1 MKKTLFAILSVL
13 LALTLAGCQPAN
25 VPSADVDTTTAGAV
39 DTTTALDTT
48 APEALVSIVADGA
61 SDYMVLR
68 ADMASDTEVDAAVA
82 LRTAINE
89 TYGIRMRI
97 GNEIDT
103 KPDKAIIVGNVN
115 YGGAAELAA
124 TLGYDDYIITFS
136 GQHIVICGGSPEAT
150 AVAVQVFID
159 KYLSRDSATL
169 ALPEALNDSYRAPTL
184 ATDVTVGGESLKKF
198 SIYVSHT
205 AVEGEKMAAQSIRS
219 ALREQFGINLSI
231 INNGKTPGDCAI
243 IIGNVKNATSSGC
256 DAALA
261 ACGDGE
267 GLVYFEGT
275 RVYITGKDTDALR
288 RAADEFL
295 NNCLSVDKVKDGMLT
310 VPTDTLRVS
319 TSDNIYT
326 VMSFNLLVAK
336 ESEPDR
342 FNAALT
348 QINAADPDILG
359 VQECSVLWYEFL
371 CQHLGD
377 RYNVVGELNHSS
389 TQMWRNAI
397 FYKKDKFELLETK
410 TQWLSATPSGASRLS
425 DETQYR
431 ILTYAV
437 LKDVKTGA
445 TFAHCNTHMTI
456 IEEVRESQFKVLVK
470 LLEKLDYPIVMT
482 GDFNTR
488 EGSQYYQKITDFGL
502 YGAQVMTSAND
513 PAHTVSSSSID
524 FCFVDPA
531 HMGVVKHEV
540 IEETVNG
547 VEPSDHNAVVVKFR
561 FYE

>member
-1 MKKTLFAILSVL
+1 M
-13 LALTLAGCQPAN
+13 TLAGCQPAN
-25 VPSADVDTTTAGAV
+25 VPSEDTTLADAIDTLAPDTAA
-39 DTTTALDTT
+39 DN
-48 APEALVSIVADGA
+48 LVSIVADGA

-68 ADMASDTEVDAAVA
+68 ADRASQTEVDAAVA
-82 LRTAINE
+82 LRNAIND

-97 GNEIDT
+97 GNEIDAQ
-103 KPDKAIIVGNVN
+103 PEKAIIVGNVN
-115 YGGAAELAA
+115 YGGAAEIAA
-124 TLGYDDYIITFS
+124 TLGYYDYVITFS

-150 AVAVQVFID
+150 QTAVNVFME
-159 KYLSRDSATL
+159 KYLSKESATL
-169 ALPEALNDSYRAPTL
+169 ALPATLNDSYRAETL
-184 ATDVTVGGESLKKF
+184 ATDVTIGGESIKKF
-198 SIYVSHT
+198 TVFVSST
-205 AVEGEKMAAQSIRS
+205 AVYSEKRAAQSIRTV
-219 ALREQFGINLSI
+219 LRESFGINISV
-231 INNGKTPGDCAI
+231 NEKGGTPGDCAI
-243 IIGNVKNATSSGC
+243 IIGDVKNAPSEGR

-261 ACGDGE
+261 ACGDGQ

-275 RVYITGKDTDALR
+275 RVYITGKDTDATCRAVERFVKDCL
-288 RAADEFL
+288 AADH
-295 NNCLSVDKVKDGMLT
+295 VKDGVLT
-310 VPTDTLRVS
+310 VPTDTLKVS
-319 TSDNIYT
+319 TPAETYT

-342 FNAALT
+342 FAAALT
-348 QINAADPDILG
+348 QINEADPDILG

-371 CQHLGD
+371 CEKLGD
-377 RYNVVGELNHSS
+377 RYGVVGELNHTS

-410 TQWLSATPSGASRLS
+410 TQWLSATPSGSSRLPE
-425 DETQYR
+425 ETQYR

-456 IEEVRESQFKVLVK
+456 IEEVRESQFKVLVR
-470 LLEKLDYPIVMT
+470 LLEKIDYPIVMT

-488 EGSQYYQKITDFGL
+488 ENSQYYQKITDFGL
-502 YGAQVMTSAND
+502 YSAHVLTSAND
-513 PAHTVSSSSID
+513 PAHTVSSSTID

-531 HMGVVKHEV
+531 HMGVVSHEV

-561 FYE
+561 FYD

>member
-1 MKKTLFAILSVL
+1 MKKTCFI
-13 LALTLAGCQPAN
+13 LALIILTMTLAGCQPAG
-25 VPSADVDTTTAGAV
+25 VPSADTTSAADVSDTVAS
-39 DTTTALDTT
+39 DTSASDDT
-48 APEALVSIVADGA
+48 VRIVADGA

-68 ADMASDTEVDAAVA
+68 ADRASETEIDAAVA
-82 LRTAINE
+82 LRKAIE
-89 TYGIRMRI
+89 EAYGIRMRI
-97 GNEIDT
+97 GNEIDAQ
-103 KPDKAIIVGNVN
+103 PELAIIVGNVN
-115 YGGAAELAA
+115 YGGAAEIAA
-124 TLGYDDYIITFS
+124 SLGYYDYIITFS

-150 AVAVQVFID
+150 RTAVGVFID
-159 KYLSRDSATL
+159 KYLSKDSATL
-169 ALPEALNDSYRAPTL
+169 ALPETLNDSYRRQTL
-184 ATDVTVGGESLKKF
+184 ANEVIIGGESIKKF
-198 SIYVSHT
+198 SIFVSST
-205 AVEGEKMAAQSIRS
+205 AVYSEKLAAESIRS
-219 ALREQFGINLSI
+219 TLLETFGINVSV
-231 INNGKTPGDCAI
+231 NDKGAAPGDCAI
-243 IIGNVKNATSSGC
+243 IIGNVKNATSAGL

-261 ACGDGE
+261 ACGDGQ

-275 RVYITGKDTDALR
+275 RVYITGKDTDATC
-288 RAADEFL
+288 RAAQTFINE
-295 NNCLSVDKVKDGMLT
+295 CLSADRVKDGVLT
-310 VPTDTLRVS
+310 VPTEMLTVS
-319 TSDNIYT
+319 TPAEAYT

-342 FNAALT
+342 FAAALT

-371 CQHLGD
+371 CRNLGD
-377 RYNVVGELNHSS
+377 RYNVVGELNHTS

-410 TQWLSATPSGASRLS
+410 TQWLSATPSVSSRLP

-470 LLEKLDYPIVMT
+470 LLEKLDCPIVMT

-488 EGSQYYQKITDFGL
+488 EGTGYYQKITDFGL
-502 YGAQVMTSAND
+502 YSAHVMTSAND

-531 HMGVVKHEV
+531 HMGVVRHEV

-547 VEPSDHNAVVVKFR
+547 IEPSDHNAVVVKFR

>member
-1 MKKTLFAILSVL
+1 M
-13 LALTLAGCQPAN
+13 TLAGCQPAN
-25 VPSADVDTTTAGAV
+25 VPSEDTTLADATDTLAPDTAA
-39 DTTTALDTT
+39 DN
-48 APEALVSIVADGA
+48 LVSIVADGA

-68 ADMASDTEVDAAVA
+68 ADRASQTEVDAAVA
-82 LRTAINE
+82 LRNAIND

-97 GNEIDT
+97 GNEIDAQ
-103 KPDKAIIVGNVN
+103 PEKAIIVGNVN
-115 YGGAAELAA
+115 YGGAAEIAT
-124 TLGYDDYIITFS
+124 TLGYYDYVITFS

-150 AVAVQVFID
+150 LAAVNAFME
-159 KYLSRDSATL
+159 KYLVKDSAAL
-169 ALPEALNDSYRAPTL
+169 AVPEELNDSYRAQTL
-184 ATDVTVGGESLKKF
+184 ANDVTIGGESLKNF
-198 SIYVSHT
+198 TIFVSST
-205 AVEGEKMAAQSIRS
+205 AVTAEKLAAQSIS
-219 ALREQFGINLSI
+219 TVLRETFGINISV
-231 INNGKTPGDCAI
+231 NEKGSTPGDCAI
-243 IIGNVKNATSSGC
+243 IIGNVKNAPSDGR

-261 ACGDGE
+261 ACGDGQ

-275 RVYITGKDTDALR
+275 RVYITGKDTDATC
-288 RAADEFL
+288 RAVEKFVND
-295 NNCLSVDKVKDGMLT
+295 CLAAENVKDSVLT
-310 VPTDTLRVS
+310 VPTETLKVS
-319 TSDNIYT
+319 TPAETYT

-342 FNAALT
+342 FAAALT

-359 VQECSVLWYEFL
+359 VQECSVLWYQFL
-371 CQHLGD
+371 CQELGD
-377 RYNVVGELNHSS
+377 RYAVVGELNHTS

-397 FYKKDKFELLETK
+397 FYKKDKFELVETK
-410 TQWLSATPSGASRLS
+410 TQWLSATPSGSSRLP

-456 IEEVRESQFKVLVK
+456 IEEVRESQFKILVK
-470 LLEKLDYPIVMT
+470 LLEKIDYPIVMT

-488 EGSQYYQKITDFGL
+488 EGTGYYQKITDFGL
-502 YGAQVMTSAND
+502 YSAHVMTSAYD
-513 PAHTVSSSSID
+513 SAPTVSSSTID

-531 HMGVVKHEV
+531 HMGVVSHEV

>member
-1 MKKTLFAILSVL
+1 MI
-13 LALTLAGCQPAN
+13 LAGCQPAN
-25 VPSADVDTTTAGAV
+25 VPSADTTVG
-39 DTTTALDTT
+39 DTT
-48 APEALVSIVADGA
+48 AAEVADTAASDSLVRIVAAGE

-68 ADMASDTEVDAAVA
+68 ADLASGTEIDAAVS
-82 LRTAINE
+82 LRNAIDDV
-89 TYGIRMRI
+89 YGVRLRI
-97 GNEIDT
+97 GNEIDA
-103 KPDKAIIVGNVN
+103 KPDRAIIVGNVN
-115 YGGAAELAA
+115 YGGAAEIAA
-124 TLGYDDYIITFS
+124 PLGYYDYIITFS

-150 AVAVQVFID
+150 LTAVNVFID
-159 KYLSRDSATL
+159 KYLSKDSGVL
-169 ALPEALNDSYRAPTL
+169 AVPEDLNDSYCAQTL
-184 ATDVTVGGESLKKF
+184 ATDVTIGGASLKNF
-198 SIYVSHT
+198 GIFISST
-205 AVEGEKMAAQSIRS
+205 AVYSEQRAAQSIRS
-219 ALREQFGINLSI
+219 ALLETVGINISI
-231 INNGKTPGDCAI
+231 NDRGEVPGDCAI
-243 IIGNVKNATSSGC
+243 IIGDVKNATSAGR

-261 ACGDGE
+261 ACGDGQ

-275 RVYITGKDTDALR
+275 RVYITGKDTDATC
-288 RAADEFL
+288 RAAQLFVKD
-295 NNCLSVDKVKDGMLT
+295 CLSADHVKDGVLT
-310 VPTDTLRVS
+310 VPTDTLKVS
-319 TSDNIYT
+319 TPAEIYT

-359 VQECSVLWYEFL
+359 VQECSVLWYDFL
-371 CQHLGD
+371 CEKLGD
-377 RYNVVGELNHSS
+377 RYNVVGELNHTS
-389 TQMWRNAI
+389 TQKWRNAI

-410 TQWLSATPSGASRLS
+410 TQWLSANPSNASRLTG
-425 DETQYR
+425 ETQYR

-456 IEEVRESQFKVLVK
+456 IEEVRESQFRVLVK
-470 LLEKLDYPIVMT
+470 LLERLDYPIVMT

-488 EGSQYYQKITDFGL
+488 ENSQYYQKITDFGL
-502 YGAQVMTSAND
+502 YSAHVMTSAND
-513 PAHTVSSSSID
+513 PAHTVSSSTID

>member
-1 MKKTLFAILSVL
+1 M
-13 LALTLAGCQPAN
+13 TLAGCQPAN
-25 VPSADVDTTTAGAV
+25 VPSEDTTLADATDTLAPDTAA
-39 DTTTALDTT
+39 DN
-48 APEALVSIVADGA
+48 LVSIVADGA

-68 ADMASDTEVDAAVA
+68 ADRASQTEVDAAVA
-82 LRTAINE
+82 LRNAIND

-97 GNEIDT
+97 SNEIDAQ
-103 KPDKAIIVGNVN
+103 PEKAIIVGNVN
-115 YGGAAELAA
+115 YGGAAEIAA
-124 TLGYDDYIITFS
+124 TLGYYDYVITFS

-150 AVAVQVFID
+150 MTAVNAFME
-159 KYLSRDSATL
+159 KYLVKDSAAL
-169 ALPEALNDSYRAPTL
+169 AVPEELNDSYRAQTL
-184 ATDVTVGGESLKKF
+184 ANDVTIGGKSLKNF
-198 SIYVSHT
+198 TIFLSST
-205 AVEGEKMAAQSIRS
+205 AVTAEKLAAQSIRTV
-219 ALREQFGINLSI
+219 LRETFGINISV
-231 INNGKTPGDCAI
+231 NEKGSTPGECAI
-243 IIGNVKNATSSGC
+243 IIGNVKNAPSDGR

-261 ACGDGE
+261 ACGDGQ

-275 RVYITGKDTDALR
+275 RVYITGKDTDATC
-288 RAADEFL
+288 RAVEKFVND
-295 NNCLSVDKVKDGMLT
+295 CLAVENVKNSVLT
-310 VPTDTLRVS
+310 VPTETLKVS
-319 TSDNIYT
+319 TPAETYT

-359 VQECSVLWYEFL
+359 VQECSVLWYQFL
-371 CQHLGD
+371 CQELGD
-377 RYNVVGELNHSS
+377 RYAVVGELNHTS
-389 TQMWRNAI
+389 TQMWHNAI
-397 FYKKDKFELLETK
+397 FYKKDKFELVETK
-410 TQWLSATPSGASRLS
+410 TQWLSATPSGSSRLP

-456 IEEVRESQFKVLVK
+456 IEEVRESQFKILVK
-470 LLEKLDYPIVMT
+470 LLEKIDYPIVMT

-488 EGSQYYQKITDFGL
+488 EGTGYYQKITDFGL
-502 YGAQVMTSAND
+502 YSAHVMTSAYD
-513 PAHTVSSSSID
+513 SAPTVSSSTID

-531 HMGVVKHEV
+531 HMGVVSHEV

>member
-1 MKKTLFAILSVL
+1 MKKTSFI
-13 LALTLAGCQPAN
+13 LALVILTVTLTGCQPAG
-25 VPSADVDTTTAGAV
+25 VPSADTTAGEVA
-39 DTTTALDTT
+39 DTLADDTA
-48 APEALVSIVADGA
+48 ASGIVSIVADGA

-68 ADMASDTEVDAAVA
+68 ADRASETEVDAAVA
-82 LRTAINE
+82 LRNAIDE
-89 TYGIRMRI
+89 VYGVRMRI
-97 GNEIDT
+97 GNEIDAQ
-103 KPDKAIIVGNVN
+103 PERAIIVGNVN

-124 TLGYDDYIITFS
+124 PLGYDDYIITFS
-136 GQHIVICGGSPEAT
+136 GEHLVICGGSPEAT
-150 AVAVQVFID
+150 QAAVNAFMD
-159 KYLSRDSATL
+159 KYLSRETEAL
-169 ALPEALNDSYRAPTL
+169 ALPETLNDSYSAPKL
-184 ATDVTVGGESLKKF
+184 ATDVIIGGESIKNF
-198 SIYVSHT
+198 TIFVSSG
-205 AVEGEKMAAQSIRS
+205 AVYGEKLAAGSIRT
-219 ALREQFGINLSI
+219 ALRESFGINI
-231 INNGKTPGDCAI
+231 TVNERGIAPADCAI
-243 IIGNVKNATSSGC
+243 IIGNVKNATSDGR

-261 ACGDGE
+261 ACGDGQ

-275 RVYITGKDTDALR
+275 RVFITGKDTDATC
-288 RAADEFL
+288 RAAEQFISD
-295 NNCLSVDKVKDGMLT
+295 CLSADNVKDGVLT
-310 VPTDTLRVS
+310 VPRDTLTVS
-319 TSDNIYT
+319 TPAEAYT

-342 FNAALT
+342 FEAALT

-371 CQHLGD
+371 CERLGD
-377 RYNVVGELNHSS
+377 RYEVVGELNHTS

-397 FYKKDKFELLETK
+397 FYKKDKFELIETK
-410 TQWLSATPSGASRLS
+410 TQWLSATPSGASRLPN
-425 DETQYR
+425 ETQYR

-470 LLEKLDYPIVMT
+470 LLGKLDCPIVLT

-488 EGSQYYQKITDFGL
+488 EGSGYYQKITDFGL
-502 YGAQVMTSAND
+502 YSAHVLTSAHD
-513 PAHTVSSSSID
+513 PANTVSSSTID

-531 HMGVVKHEV
+531 HIGVVSHEV

>member
-1 MKKTLFAILSVL
+1 MKKTSFI
-13 LALTLAGCQPAN
+13 LALIIFIMTLAGCQPAN
-25 VPSADVDTTTAGAV
+25 DPSADTIVPDTSAADVSDTAAADG
-39 DTTTALDTT
+39 
-48 APEALVSIVADGA
+48 LVKIVADGA

-68 ADMASDTEVDAAVA
+68 ADLASDTEVDAAVS
-82 LRTAINE
+82 LRNAIDE
-89 TYGIRMRI
+89 VYGVRLRI
-97 GNEIDT
+97 GNEIDA
-103 KPDKAIIVGNVN
+103 KPERAIIVGNVN
-115 YGGAAELAA
+115 YGGAAEIAA
-124 TLGYDDYIITFS
+124 PLGYFDYTITFS
-136 GQHIVICGGSPEAT
+136 GEHIVICGGSPEAT
-150 AVAVQVFID
+150 RTAVNVFID
-159 KYLSRDSATL
+159 KYLSKESAIL
-169 ALPEALNDSYRAPTL
+169 ALPEDLNDSYRAETL
-184 ATDVTVGGESLKKF
+184 ANDVIIGGESLKKF
-198 SIYVSHT
+198 SIVVSST
-205 AVEGEKMAAQSIRS
+205 AVYSEKRAAQRICST
-219 ALREQFGINLSI
+219 LLNTFGINVSV
-231 INNGKTPGDCAI
+231 NDKGAVPGDCAI
-243 IIGNVKNATSSGC
+243 IIGDVKNATSAGR

-261 ACGDGE
+261 ECGDGQ

-275 RVYITGKDTDALR
+275 KVYITGKDTDAAC
-288 RAADEFL
+288 RAAELFIS
-295 NNCLSVDKVKDGMLT
+295 NCLVADNVKDGVLT
-310 VPTDTLRVS
+310 VPTDTLKVS
-319 TSDNIYT
+319 TPPESYT

-342 FNAALT
+342 FEAALT

-371 CQHLGD
+371 CRKLGD

-397 FYKKDKFELLETK
+397 FYKKDKFELIETK
-410 TQWLSATPSGASRLS
+410 TQWLSANPSSPTRLTN
-425 DETQYR
+425 ETQYR

-470 LLEKLDYPIVMT
+470 LLEKIDYPIVMT

-488 EGSQYYQKITDFGL
+488 ENSQYYQKITDFGL
-502 YGAQVMTSAND
+502 YSAHVLTSAND
-513 PAHTVSSSSID
+513 PAHTVSSSTID

-531 HMGVVKHEV
+531 HMGVISHEV

-561 FYE
+561 FYQ

>member
-1 MKKTLFAILSVL
+1 MI
-13 LALTLAGCQPAN
+13 LAGCQPAN
-25 VPSADVDTTTAGAV
+25 TPSA
-39 DTTTALDTT
+39 DTT
-48 APEALVSIVADGA
+48 APDTTASEAADTSVSDGLVSIVADGE

-82 LRTAINE
+82 LRKAIDE
-89 TYGIRMRI
+89 KCGIRMRI
-97 GNEIDT
+97 GNEIDAQ
-103 KPDKAIIVGNVN
+103 PERAIIVGNVN
-115 YGGAAELAA
+115 YGGAAEIAA
-124 TLGYDDYIITFS
+124 TLGYYDYIITFS
-136 GQHIVICGGSPEAT
+136 GEHIVICGGSPEAT
-150 AVAVQVFID
+150 QTAVGVFID
-159 KYLSRDSATL
+159 KYLSQASGVL
-169 ALPEALNDSYRAPTL
+169 AVPKDLNDSYRAESL
-184 ATDVTVGGESLKKF
+184 ANEVTIGGESIKNF
-198 SIYVSHT
+198 SIFVSST
-205 AVEGEKMAAQSIRS
+205 AVYREKLAAESIRT
-219 ALREQFGINLSI
+219 ALRDTFGINISV
-231 INNGKTPGDCAI
+231 NDKGAAPGDCAI
-243 IIGNVKNATSSGC
+243 IIGDVKNAPSAGR

-261 ACGDGE
+261 ACGEGQ

-275 RVYITGKDTDALR
+275 RVYITGKDTDAAC
-288 RAADEFL
+288 RAVEAFIND
-295 NNCLSVDKVKDGMLT
+295 CLSADNVKDGVLT
-310 VPTDTLRVS
+310 VPTDTLTVS
-319 TSDNIYT
+319 TPAETYT

-336 ESEPDR
+336 SPEPDR
-342 FNAALT
+342 FAAALT

-371 CQHLGD
+371 CSQLGD
-377 RYNVVGELNHSS
+377 RYGVVGELNHTS

-397 FYKKDKFELLETK
+397 FYKKDKFELIETK
-410 TQWLSATPSGASRLS
+410 TQWLSATPSGASRLP

-470 LLEKLDYPIVMT
+470 LLDKLDYPIVLT

-488 EGSQYYQKITDFGL
+488 EGTGYYKKITDFGL
-502 YGAQVMTSAND
+502 CSAHVMTSAND
-513 PAHTVSSSSID
+513 PAHTVSSSTID

-531 HMGVVKHEV
+531 HMGVVSHEV

-561 FYE
+561 FYD

>member
-1 MKKTLFAILSVL
+1 MKKTNFILVIVI
-13 LALTLAGCQPAN
+13 LAMILAGCQPAN
-25 VPSADVDTTTAGAV
+25 VPSADTTVG
-39 DTTTALDTT
+39 DTT
-48 APEALVSIVADGA
+48 AAEVADTTASDGLVRIVADGK

-68 ADMASDTEVDAAVA
+68 ADMASGTEIDAAVA
-82 LRTAINE
+82 LRNAINE
-89 TYGIRMRI
+89 TYGVRMRI
-97 GNEIDT
+97 GNEIDAQ
-103 KPDKAIIVGNVN
+103 PERAIIVGNVN
-115 YGGAAELAA
+115 YGGAAEIAA
-124 TLGYDDYIITFS
+124 PLGYYDYVIKFS

-150 AVAVQVFID
+150 MTAVNVFMD
-159 KYLSRDSATL
+159 KYLSKDSAAL
-169 ALPEALNDSYRAPTL
+169 AVPEALNDSYIAQTL
-184 ATDVTVGGESLKKF
+184 ASDVTIGGKSLKNF
-198 SIYVSHT
+198 GIFISST
-205 AVEGEKMAAQSIRS
+205 AVYSEKLAAQSIRS
-219 ALREQFGINLSI
+219 ALLETLGINISI
-231 INNGKTPGDCAI
+231 DDRGAVPGDCAI
-243 IIGNVKNATSSGC
+243 IIGNVKNATSAGC

-261 ACGDGE
+261 ACGDGQ

-275 RVYITGKDTDALR
+275 RVYITGKDTDATC
-288 RAADEFL
+288 RAAQLFVKD
-295 NNCLSVDKVKDGMLT
+295 CLSADHVKDGVLT
-310 VPTDTLRVS
+310 VPTDTLKVS
-319 TSDNIYT
+319 TPAEIYT

-359 VQECSVLWYEFL
+359 VQECSVLWYDFL
-371 CQHLGD
+371 CEKLGD
-377 RYNVVGELNHSS
+377 RYNVVGELNHTS
-389 TQMWRNAI
+389 TQKWRNAI

-410 TQWLSATPSGASRLS
+410 TQWLSANPSNASRLTG
-425 DETQYR
+425 ETQYR

-488 EGSQYYQKITDFGL
+488 ENSQYYQKITNFGL
-502 YGAQVMTSAND
+502 YSAHVMTSAND
-513 PAHTVSSSSID
+513 PAHTVSSSTID

>member
-1 MKKTLFAILSVL
+1 MI
-13 LALTLAGCQPAN
+13 LAGCQPAN
-25 VPSADVDTTTAGAV
+25 LPSD
-39 DTTTALDTT
+39 DTT
-48 APEALVSIVADGA
+48 AANATDTVAPDNTVADDLVSIVADGA

-68 ADMASDTEVDAAVA
+68 ADLASQTEVDAAVA
-82 LRTAINE
+82 LRNAIEE
-89 TYGIRMRI
+89 TYGVRMRI
-97 GNEIDT
+97 GNEIDAQ
-103 KPDKAIIVGNVN
+103 PERAIIVGNVN
-115 YGGAAELAA
+115 YGGAAEIAA
-124 TLGYDDYIITFS
+124 TLGYDDYAITFS

-150 AVAVQVFID
+150 TAAVNAFID
-159 KYLSRDSATL
+159 KYLNKESA
-169 ALPEALNDSYRAPTL
+169 ALTVPKDLNNSYRAPTL
-184 ATDVTVGGESLKKF
+184 ATNVTIGGESLKNF
-198 SIYVSHT
+198 TVFVSSA
-205 AVEGEKMAAQSIRS
+205 AVQGEKMAAQSIRT
-219 ALREQFGINLSI
+219 ALRESFGINI
-231 INNGKTPGDCAI
+231 TVNDRGGAPGECAI
-243 IIGNVKNATSSGC
+243 IIGNVKNATSAGR

-267 GLVYFEGT
+267 GIVYFEGT
-275 RVYITGKDTDALR
+275 KVYITGKDTDATC
-288 RAADEFL
+288 RAVEQFVKT
-295 NNCLSVDKVKDGMLT
+295 CLSADNVKDGTLT
-310 VPTDTLRVS
+310 VPTDTLKIS
-319 TSDNIYT
+319 TPADTYT

-371 CQHLGD
+371 CGQLGD
-377 RYNVVGELNHSS
+377 RYAVVGELNHTS

-397 FYKKDKFELLETK
+397 FYKKDKFELIETK
-410 TQWLSATPSGASRLS
+410 TQWLSATPSTSSRLTN
-425 DETQYR
+425 ENQYR

-470 LLEKLDYPIVMT
+470 LLGKLDYPIVMT

-502 YGAQVMTSAND
+502 YSAHVLTSAHDSAN
-513 PAHTVSSSSID
+513 TVSSSSID

-531 HMGVVKHEV
+531 HIGVVSHEV
-540 IEETVNG
+540 IEETVGG

-561 FYE
+561 FYD

>member
-1 MKKTLFAILSVL
+1 M
-13 LALTLAGCQPAN
+13 TLAGCQPAN
-25 VPSADVDTTTAGAV
+25 VPSADTTAP
-39 DTTTALDTT
+39 DTT
-48 APEALVSIVADGA
+48 AADVADTAASDSLVRIVADGE

-68 ADMASDTEVDAAVA
+68 ADRASGTEVDAAVA
-82 LRTAINE
+82 LRNAIDE
-89 TYGIRMRI
+89 TYGVRLRI
-97 GNEIDT
+97 GNEIDA
-103 KPDKAIIVGNVN
+103 KPDLAIIVGNVN
-115 YGGAAELAA
+115 YGGAAEIAA
-124 TLGYDDYIITFS
+124 TLGYYDYIITFS
-136 GQHIVICGGSPEAT
+136 GEHIVICGGSPEAT
-150 AVAVQVFID
+150 QAAVNVFID
-159 KYLSRDSATL
+159 KYLSKDSATL
-169 ALPEALNDSYRAPTL
+169 ALPEALNDSYRAETL
-184 ATDVTVGGESLKKF
+184 ATDATIGGESLKKF
-198 SIYVSHT
+198 SIVVSST
-205 AVEGEKMAAQSIRS
+205 AVYSEKRAAESIRT
-219 ALREQFGINLSI
+219 AVRETCGINISV
-231 INNGKTPGDCAI
+231 NDKGTAPGDCAI
-243 IIGNVKNATSSGC
+243 IIGNVKNATSAGL

-261 ACGDGE
+261 ACDDGQ

-275 RVYITGKDTDALR
+275 RVYITGKDTDATC
-288 RAADEFL
+288 RAAELFVK
-295 NNCLSVDKVKDGMLT
+295 NCLAADNVKDGVLT
-310 VPTDTLRVS
+310 VPADTLKVS
-319 TSDNIYT
+319 TPAETYT

-342 FNAALT
+342 FAAALT

-371 CQHLGD
+371 CQKLGD
-377 RYNVVGELNHSS
+377 RYGVVGELNHTS

-410 TQWLSATPSGASRLS
+410 TQWLSATPSSASRLPN
-425 DETQYR
+425 ETQYR

-437 LKDVKTGA
+437 LRDVKTGA

-488 EGSQYYQKITDFGL
+488 ENSQYYQKITDFGL
-502 YGAQVMTSAND
+502 YSAHVLTSAND

-531 HMGVVKHEV
+531 RMGVVRHEV

>member
-1 MKKTLFAILSVL
+1 MKKTSFI
-13 LALTLAGCQPAN
+13 LALIILTMILAGCQPAN
-25 VPSADVDTTTAGAV
+25 MPSA
-39 DTTTALDTT
+39 DTT
-48 APEALVSIVADGA
+48 APDTAAADVSDTAASDSLVRIVADGE
-61 SDYMVLR
+61 SEYMVLR
-68 ADMASDTEVDAAVA
+68 ADMASETEIDAAVA
-82 LRTAINE
+82 LRNAIDE
-89 TYGIRMRI
+89 TYGVRMRI
-97 GNEIDT
+97 GNEIDA
-103 KPDKAIIVGNVN
+103 KPDRAIIVGNVN
-115 YGGAAELAA
+115 YGGAAEIAA
-124 TLGYDDYIITFS
+124 PLGYYDYTITFS
-136 GQHIVICGGSPEAT
+136 GEHIVICGGSPEAT
-150 AVAVQVFID
+150 QTAVNAFID
-159 KYLSRDSATL
+159 KYLSKDSATL
-169 ALPEALNDSYRAPTL
+169 AVPEDLNDSYRAQTL
-184 ATDVTVGGESLKKF
+184 ANDVTIGGESLKNF
-198 SIYVSHT
+198 GIFVSST
-205 AVEGEKMAAQSIRS
+205 AVYSEKLAAGSIRS
-219 ALREQFGINLSI
+219 ALRETFGINVSV
-231 INNGKTPGDCAI
+231 NDKGGAPGDCAI
-243 IIGNVKNATSSGC
+243 IIGNVKNATSAGR

-261 ACGDGE
+261 ACGDGQ

-275 RVYITGKDTDALR
+275 RVYITGKDTDATC
-288 RAADEFL
+288 RAARLFIND
-295 NNCLSVDKVKDGMLT
+295 CLAADHVKDGVLT
-310 VPTDTLRVS
+310 VPTDTLKVS
-319 TSDNIYT
+319 TPAETYT
-326 VMSFNLLVAK
+326 VMSFNLLVAN

-342 FNAALT
+342 FAAALT

-371 CQHLGD
+371 CQKLGD
-377 RYNVVGELNHSS
+377 RYNVVGELNHTS
-389 TQMWRNAI
+389 TQKWRNAI
-397 FYKKDKFELLETK
+397 FYKKDKFELIETK
-410 TQWLSATPSGASRLS
+410 TQWLSATPSGASRLP

-456 IEEVRESQFKVLVK
+456 IEEVRESQFKVLVR

-502 YGAQVMTSAND
+502 YSAHVMTSAND

-531 HMGVVKHEV
+531 HMGVVSHEV

>member
-1 MKKTLFAILSVL
+1 MKKTCFI
-13 LALTLAGCQPAN
+13 LALVIFTMTLAGCQPAN
-25 VPSADVDTTTAGAV
+25 VPSADTTAP
-39 DTTTALDTT
+39 DTT
-48 APEALVSIVADGA
+48 AADIASDTTVADGLVRIVEGGE

-68 ADMASDTEVDAAVA
+68 ADLASDTEVNAAVA

-97 GNEIDT
+97 GNEIDS
-103 KPDKAIIVGNVN
+103 KPDRAIIVGNVN
-115 YGGAAELAA
+115 YGGAAEIAA
-124 TLGYDDYIITFS
+124 SLGYYEYIITFS

-150 AVAVQVFID
+150 QSAVNAFID
-159 KYLSRDSATL
+159 KYLSKDSGVL
-169 ALPEALNDSYRAPTL
+169 AVPEDLNDSYRPETL
-184 ATDVTVGGESLKKF
+184 ATDGTIGGESLKNF
-198 SIYVSHT
+198 SIYVSST
-205 AVEGEKMAAQSIRS
+205 AVYSEKLAAGSIHS
-219 ALREQFGINLSI
+219 ALRETLGINISVI
-231 INNGKTPGDCAI
+231 DKGTVPGDCAI
-243 IIGNVKNATSSGC
+243 IIGNVKNATSAGC

-261 ACGDGE
+261 ACGDGQ

-275 RVYITGKDTDALR
+275 RVYITGKDTDATCRAVELFIKDCL
-288 RAADEFL
+288 AADH
-295 NNCLSVDKVKDGMLT
+295 VKDGVLT
-310 VPTDTLRVS
+310 VPTDTLKVS
-319 TSDNIYT
+319 TPAETYT

-359 VQECSVLWYEFL
+359 VQECSVLWYEYL
-371 CQHLGD
+371 CRQLGD

-410 TQWLSATPSGASRLS
+410 TQWLSATPSVSSRLS
-425 DETQYR
+425 NENQYR

-456 IEEVRESQFKVLVK
+456 IEEVRESQFNVLVR

-488 EGSQYYQKITDFGL
+488 EGTGYYQKITDFGL
-502 YGAQVMTSAND
+502 YSAHVMTSAND
-513 PAHTVSSSSID
+513 PAHTVSSSTID

-531 HMGVVKHEV
+531 HMGVVSHEV

>member
-1 MKKTLFAILSVL
+1 M
-13 LALTLAGCQPAN
+13 TLAGCKPAN
-25 VPSADVDTTTAGAV
+25 VPSADTTVVDTTEANAA
-39 DTTTALDTT
+39 DTIASDTT
-48 APEALVSIVADGA
+48 ASEVLVSIVENGA

-68 ADMASDTEVDAAVA
+68 ADMASETEINAAVA
-82 LRTAINE
+82 LRTAIDE
-89 TYGIRMRI
+89 TYGVRMRI

-115 YGGAAELAA
+115 YGGAAEIAA
-124 TLGYDDYIITFS
+124 SLGYDDYIITFS

-150 AVAVQVFID
+150 LAAVNAFMD
-159 KYLSRDSATL
+159 KYLGKDSATL
-169 ALPEALNDSYRAPTL
+169 ALPQALNDSYRAQTL
-184 ATDVTVGGESLKKF
+184 ATDVIIGGASLKKF
-198 SIYVSHT
+198 SIVVSAT
-205 AVEGEKMAAQSIRS
+205 AVTAEKLAVESIRS
-219 ALREQFGINLSI
+219 VLRESFGINISV
-231 INNGKTPGDCAI
+231 NNKGAAPGECAI
-243 IIGNVKNATSSGC
+243 IIGNVKNATSAGC

-261 ACGDGE
+261 ECGEGQ

-275 RVYITGKDTDALR
+275 RVYITGKDTDATC
-288 RAADEFL
+288 RAARLFIND
-295 NNCLSVDKVKDGMLT
+295 CLAADHVKDGVLT
-310 VPTDTLRVS
+310 VPTEALKVS
-319 TSDNIYT
+319 TPDETYT

-377 RYNVVGELNHSS
+377 RYAVVGELNHTS

-410 TQWLSATPSGASRLS
+410 TQWLSATPSGASRLP

-502 YGAQVMTSAND
+502 YSAHVMTSAND

>member
-1 MKKTLFAILSVL
+1 M
-13 LALTLAGCQPAN
+13 TLAGCQPAN
-25 VPSADVDTTTAGAV
+25 VPSEDTTLADATDTLAPDTAA
-39 DTTTALDTT
+39 DN
-48 APEALVSIVADGA
+48 LVSIVADGA

-68 ADMASDTEVDAAVA
+68 ADRASQTEVDAAVA
-82 LRTAINE
+82 LRNAIND

-97 GNEIDT
+97 SNEIDAQ
-103 KPDKAIIVGNVN
+103 PEKAIIVGNVN
-115 YGGAAELAA
+115 YGGAAEIAA
-124 TLGYDDYIITFS
+124 TLGYYDYVITFS

-150 AVAVQVFID
+150 MTAVNAFME
-159 KYLSRDSATL
+159 KYLIKDSAAL
-169 ALPEALNDSYRAPTL
+169 AVPEELNDSYRAQTL
-184 ATDVTVGGESLKKF
+184 ANDVTIGGESLKNF
-198 SIYVSHT
+198 GIFVSSS
-205 AVEGEKMAAQSIRS
+205 AVSAEKMAAGRIRT
-219 ALREQFGINLSI
+219 ALLESFGINISV
-231 INNGKTPGDCAI
+231 NDKNGTPGECAI
-243 IIGNVKNATSSGC
+243 IVGNVKNAPSDGR

-261 ACGDGE
+261 ACGDGQ

-275 RVYITGKDTDALR
+275 RVYITGKDTDATC
-288 RAADEFL
+288 RAVEKFVND
-295 NNCLSVDKVKDGMLT
+295 CLAVENVKNSVLT
-310 VPTDTLRVS
+310 VPTETLKVS
-319 TSDNIYT
+319 TPAETYT

-359 VQECSVLWYEFL
+359 VQECSVLWYQFL
-371 CQHLGD
+371 CQELGD
-377 RYNVVGELNHSS
+377 RYAVVGELNHTS

-397 FYKKDKFELLETK
+397 FYKKDKFELVETK
-410 TQWLSATPSGASRLS
+410 TQWLSATPSGSSRLP

-456 IEEVRESQFKVLVK
+456 IEEVRESQFKILVK
-470 LLEKLDYPIVMT
+470 LLEKIDYPIVMT

-488 EGSQYYQKITDFGL
+488 EGTGYYQKITDFGL
-502 YGAQVMTSAND
+502 YSAHVMTSAHD
-513 PAHTVSSSSID
+513 PAPTVSSSTID

-531 HMGVVKHEV
+531 HMGVVSHEV

>member
-1 MKKTLFAILSVL
+1 M
-13 LALTLAGCQPAN
+13 TLAGCQPAN
-25 VPSADVDTTTAGAV
+25 VPSEDTTLADAIDTLAPDTAA
-39 DTTTALDTT
+39 DN
-48 APEALVSIVADGA
+48 LVSIVADGA

-68 ADMASDTEVDAAVA
+68 ADRASQTEVDAAVA
-82 LRTAINE
+82 LRNAIND

-97 GNEIDT
+97 SNEIDAQ
-103 KPDKAIIVGNVN
+103 PEKAIIVGNVN
-115 YGGAAELAA
+115 YGGAAEIAA
-124 TLGYDDYIITFS
+124 TLGYYDYVITFS

-150 AVAVQVFID
+150 MTAVNAFME
-159 KYLSRDSATL
+159 KYLIKDSAAL
-169 ALPEALNDSYRAPTL
+169 AVPEELNDSYRAQTL
-184 ATDVTVGGESLKKF
+184 ANDVTIGGESLKNF
-198 SIYVSHT
+198 GIFVSSS
-205 AVEGEKMAAQSIRS
+205 AVSAEKMAAGRIRT
-219 ALREQFGINLSI
+219 ALLESFGINISV
-231 INNGKTPGDCAI
+231 NDKNGTPGECAI
-243 IIGNVKNATSSGC
+243 IVGNVKNAPSDGR

-261 ACGDGE
+261 ACGDGQ

-275 RVYITGKDTDALR
+275 RVYITGKDTDATC
-288 RAADEFL
+288 RAVEKFVND
-295 NNCLSVDKVKDGMLT
+295 CLAAENVKDSVLT
-310 VPTDTLRVS
+310 VPTETLKVS
-319 TSDNIYT
+319 TPAETYT

-342 FNAALT
+342 FAAALT

-359 VQECSVLWYEFL
+359 VQECSVLWYQFL
-371 CQHLGD
+371 CQELGD
-377 RYNVVGELNHSS
+377 RYAVVGELNHTS

-397 FYKKDKFELLETK
+397 FYKKDKFELVETK
-410 TQWLSATPSGASRLS
+410 TQWLSATPSGSSRLP

-456 IEEVRESQFKVLVK
+456 IEEVRESQFKILVK
-470 LLEKLDYPIVMT
+470 LLEKIDYPIVMT

-488 EGSQYYQKITDFGL
+488 EGTGYYQKITDFGL
-502 YGAQVMTSAND
+502 YSAHVMTSAHD
-513 PAHTVSSSSID
+513 PAPTVSSSTID

-531 HMGVVKHEV
+531 HMGVVSHEV
-540 IEETVNG
+540 IEETVGG

>member
-1 MKKTLFAILSVL
+1 M
-13 LALTLAGCQPAN
+13 AGCQPAN
-25 VPSADVDTTTAGAV
+25 VPSADTTV
-39 DTTTALDTT
+39 SDTT
-48 APEALVSIVADGA
+48 AAEITSDTTVADGLVSIVANGA

-68 ADMASDTEVDAAVA
+68 ADLASDTEVNAAVA
-82 LRTAINE
+82 LRNAINE

-97 GNEIDT
+97 GNEVDT
-103 KPDKAIIVGNVN
+103 QPDRAIIVGNVN
-115 YGGAAELAA
+115 YGGAAEIAA
-124 TLGYDDYIITFS
+124 SLGYYEYTITFS
-136 GQHIVICGGSPEAT
+136 GEHIVICGGSPEAT
-150 AVAVQVFID
+150 QSAVNAFMD
-159 KYLSRDSATL
+159 KYLSKDSGVL
-169 ALPEALNDSYRAPTL
+169 AVPEDLNDSYRPDTL
-184 ATDVTVGGESLKKF
+184 ATDGTIGGESLKKF
-198 SIYVSHT
+198 SIYVSST
-205 AVEGEKMAAQSIRS
+205 AVYAEKRAAQRVSS
-219 ALREQFGINLSI
+219 ALREALGINI
-231 INNGKTPGDCAI
+231 AVNNKGNVPADCAI
-243 IIGNVKNATSSGC
+243 IIGNVKNATSAGC

-261 ACGDGE
+261 ACGEGQ

-275 RVYITGKDTDALR
+275 RVYITGKDTDATC
-288 RAADEFL
+288 RAVELFIKD
-295 NNCLSVDKVKDGMLT
+295 CLSANHVKDGVLT
-310 VPTDTLRVS
+310 VPTEALKVS
-319 TSDNIYT
+319 TPADTYT

-371 CQHLGD
+371 CSQLGD
-377 RYNVVGELNHSS
+377 RYNVVGELNHTS

-410 TQWLSATPSGASRLS
+410 TQWLSATPSVSSRLS
-425 DETQYR
+425 NENQYR

-470 LLEKLDYPIVMT
+470 LLGKLDYPIVMT

-488 EGSQYYQKITDFGL
+488 ENSQYYQKITDFGL
-502 YGAQVMTSAND
+502 YSAHVMTSAND
-513 PAHTVSSSSID
+513 PTHTVSSSTID

-531 HMGVVKHEV
+531 HMGVVSHEV
-540 IEETVNG
+540 IDENVNG
-547 VEPSDHNAVVVKFR
+547 VNPSDHNAVVVKFR

>member
-1 MKKTLFAILSVL
+1 MI
-13 LALTLAGCQPAN
+13 LAGCQPAN
-25 VPSADVDTTTAGAV
+25 VPSADTTVGDTTVAEA
-39 DTTTALDTT
+39 ADTT
-48 APEALVSIVADGA
+48 ASDSLVRIVADGE

-68 ADMASDTEVDAAVA
+68 ADLASETEINAAVA
-82 LRTAINE
+82 LRNAIDE
-89 TYGIRMRI
+89 VYGVRLRI
-97 GNEIDT
+97 GNEIDA
-103 KPDKAIIVGNVN
+103 KPDRAIIVGNVN
-115 YGGAAELAA
+115 YGGAAEIAA
-124 TLGYDDYIITFS
+124 TLGYYDYVITFS

-150 AVAVQVFID
+150 LTAVNVFID
-159 KYLSRDSATL
+159 KYLSKDSAIL
-169 ALPEALNDSYRAPTL
+169 ALPEDLNDSYRAQTL
-184 ATDVTVGGESLKKF
+184 ATDVTIGGESLKNF
-198 SIYVSHT
+198 GIFISST
-205 AVEGEKMAAQSIRS
+205 AVYSEQRAAQSIRA
-219 ALREQFGINLSI
+219 ALLETLGINISI
-231 INNGKTPGDCAI
+231 DDRGAVPGDCAI
-243 IIGNVKNATSSGC
+243 IIGNVKNATSAGC

-261 ACGDGE
+261 ACGDGQ

-275 RVYITGKDTDALR
+275 RVYITGKDTDATC
-288 RAADEFL
+288 RAAELFVKD
-295 NNCLSVDKVKDGMLT
+295 CLSADHVKDGVLT
-310 VPTDTLRVS
+310 VPTDTLKVS
-319 TSDNIYT
+319 TPAEIYT

-359 VQECSVLWYEFL
+359 VQECSVLWYDFL
-371 CQHLGD
+371 CQKLGD
-377 RYNVVGELNHSS
+377 RYNVVGELNHTS
-389 TQMWRNAI
+389 TQKWRNAI

-410 TQWLSATPSGASRLS
+410 TQWLSANPSNASRLTG
-425 DETQYR
+425 ETQYR

-456 IEEVRESQFKVLVK
+456 IEEVRESQFRVLVK

-488 EGSQYYQKITDFGL
+488 ENSKYYQKITNFGL
-502 YGAQVMTSAND
+502 YSAHVMTSAND
-513 PAHTVSSSSID
+513 PAHTVSSSTID

-531 HMGVVKHEV
+531 HMGVVRHEV

>member
-1 MKKTLFAILSVL
+1 M
-13 LALTLAGCQPAN
+13 TLAGCQPAN
-25 VPSADVDTTTAGAV
+25 VPSEDTTLADAIDTLAPDTAA
-39 DTTTALDTT
+39 DN
-48 APEALVSIVADGA
+48 LVSIVADGA

-68 ADMASDTEVDAAVA
+68 ADRASDTEVDAAVA
-82 LRTAINE
+82 LRNAIDE
-89 TYGIRMRI
+89 AYGIRMRI
-97 GNEIDT
+97 SNEIDAQ
-103 KPDKAIIVGNVN
+103 PEKAIIVGNVN
-115 YGGAAELAA
+115 YGGAAEIAA
-124 TLGYDDYIITFS
+124 TLGYYDYVITFS

-150 AVAVQVFID
+150 QTAVNVFVD
-159 KYLSRDSATL
+159 KYLSDDSATL
-169 ALPEALNDSYRAPTL
+169 ALSESLNDSYHAPTL
-184 ATDVTVGGESLKKF
+184 ATNVTIGGESLKNF
-198 SIYVSHT
+198 GIFVSSS
-205 AVEGEKMAAQSIRS
+205 AVSAEKMAAGSIRT
-219 ALREQFGINLSI
+219 ALLESFGINISV
-231 INNGKTPGDCAI
+231 NDKNGTPGECAI
-243 IIGNVKNATSSGC
+243 IVGNVKNAPSAGR

-261 ACGDGE
+261 ACGDGQ

-275 RVYITGKDTDALR
+275 RVYIAGKDTDATC
-288 RAADEFL
+288 RAVEKFVND
-295 NNCLSVDKVKDGMLT
+295 CLAVENVKDSVLT
-310 VPTDTLRVS
+310 VPTETLKVS
-319 TSDNIYT
+319 TPAETYT

-342 FNAALT
+342 FAAALT

-359 VQECSVLWYEFL
+359 VQECSVLWYQFL
-371 CQHLGD
+371 CQELGD
-377 RYNVVGELNHSS
+377 RYAVVGELNHTS

-397 FYKKDKFELLETK
+397 FYKKDKFELVETK
-410 TQWLSATPSGASRLS
+410 TQWLSATPSGSSRLP

-456 IEEVRESQFKVLVK
+456 IEEVRESQFKILVK
-470 LLEKLDYPIVMT
+470 LLEKIDYPIVMT

-488 EGSQYYQKITDFGL
+488 EGTGYYQKITDFGL
-502 YGAQVMTSAND
+502 YSAHVMTSAHD
-513 PAHTVSSSSID
+513 PAPTVSSSTID

-531 HMGVVKHEV
+531 HMGVVSHEV

>member
-1 MKKTLFAILSVL
+1 M
-13 LALTLAGCQPAN
+13 TLAGCQPAN
-25 VPSADVDTTTAGAV
+25 VPSADTTVA
-39 DTTTALDTT
+39 DTT
-48 APEALVSIVADGA
+48 ASDSLVRIVADGA

-68 ADMASDTEVDAAVA
+68 ADRAPDTEVNAAVA
-82 LRTAINE
+82 LRKAIDE

-97 GNEIDT
+97 GNEIDAQ
-103 KPDKAIIVGNVN
+103 PERAIIVGNVN
-115 YGGAAELAA
+115 YGGAAEIAA
-124 TLGYDDYIITFS
+124 SLGYYDYIITFS
-136 GQHIVICGGSPEAT
+136 GEHIVICGGSPEAT
-150 AVAVQVFID
+150 QTAVNVFID
-159 KYLSRDSATL
+159 KYLSKDSGVL
-169 ALPEALNDSYRAPTL
+169 AVPEELNDSYRAETL
-184 ATDVTVGGESLKKF
+184 ANEVTIGGESLKNF
-198 SIYVSHT
+198 GIYVSTT
-205 AVEGEKMAAQSIRS
+205 AVYAEKRAAQNICT
-219 ALREQFGINLSI
+219 ALRETFGIDISVNDK
-231 INNGKTPGDCAI
+231 GKAPGDCAI
-243 IIGNVKNATSSGC
+243 IVGDVKNAPSEGR

-261 ACGDGE
+261 SCGDGQ

-275 RVYITGKDTDALR
+275 RVYITGKDTDATC
-288 RAADEFL
+288 RAAQKFISD
-295 NNCLSVDKVKDGMLT
+295 CLSADNVKDGVLT
-310 VPTDTLRVS
+310 VSTDTLKVS
-319 TSDNIYT
+319 TPAETYT

-342 FNAALT
+342 FAAALT

-371 CQHLGD
+371 CGQLGD
-377 RYNVVGELNHSS
+377 RYNVVGELNHTS

-397 FYKKDKFELLETK
+397 FYKKDKFELIETK
-410 TQWLSATPSGASRLS
+410 TQWLSANPSSPTRLPN
-425 DETQYR
+425 ETQYR

-488 EGSQYYQKITDFGL
+488 EGTGYYQKITNFGL
-502 YGAQVMTSAND
+502 YSAHVLTSAND
-513 PAHTVSSSSID
+513 PAHTVSSSTID

-531 HMGVVKHEV
+531 HMGVVSHEV

-561 FYE
+561 FYD

>member
-1 MKKTLFAILSVL
+1 M
-13 LALTLAGCQPAN
+13 TLAGCQPAN
-25 VPSADVDTTTAGAV
+25 VPSADTTVG
-39 DTTTALDTT
+39 DTT
-48 APEALVSIVADGA
+48 AAEAADTTAFDSLVRIVSDGE

-68 ADMASDTEVDAAVA
+68 ADLASETEINAAVA
-82 LRTAINE
+82 LRNAIDE
-89 TYGIRMRI
+89 TYGVRLRI
-97 GNEIDT
+97 GNEIDA
-103 KPDKAIIVGNVN
+103 KPDRAIIVGNVN
-115 YGGAAELAA
+115 YGGAAEISSSLSY
-124 TLGYDDYIITFS
+124 YDYVITFS

-150 AVAVQVFID
+150 MTAVNAFMD
-159 KYLSRDSATL
+159 KYLSKDSAIL
-169 ALPEALNDSYRAPTL
+169 ALPEDLNDSYRAQTL
-184 ATDVTVGGESLKKF
+184 ATDVTIGGESLKNF
-198 SIYVSHT
+198 GIFISST
-205 AVEGEKMAAQSIRS
+205 AVYSEQRAAQSIRS
-219 ALREQFGINLSI
+219 ALLETLGINISI
-231 INNGKTPGDCAI
+231 DDRGAVPGDCAI
-243 IIGNVKNATSSGC
+243 IIGNVKNATSAGC

-261 ACGDGE
+261 ACGDGQ

-275 RVYITGKDTDALR
+275 RVYITGKDTDATC
-288 RAADEFL
+288 RAAELFVKD
-295 NNCLSVDKVKDGMLT
+295 CLSADHVKDGVLT
-310 VPTDTLRVS
+310 VPTDTLKVS
-319 TSDNIYT
+319 TPAKIYT

-359 VQECSVLWYEFL
+359 VQECSVLWYDFL
-371 CQHLGD
+371 CQKLGD
-377 RYNVVGELNHSS
+377 RYNVVGELNHTS
-389 TQMWRNAI
+389 TQKWRNAI
-397 FYKKDKFELLETK
+397 FYKKDKFELIETK
-410 TQWLSATPSGASRLS
+410 TQWLSANPSVASRLTG
-425 DETQYR
+425 ETQYR

-456 IEEVRESQFKVLVK
+456 IEEVRESQFRVLVK

-488 EGSQYYQKITDFGL
+488 ENSQYYQKITNFGL
-502 YGAQVMTSAND
+502 YSAHVMTSAND
-513 PAHTVSSSSID
+513 PAHTVSSSTID

-531 HMGVVKHEV
+531 HMGVVRHEV

>member
-1 MKKTLFAILSVL
+1 MM
-13 LALTLAGCQPAN
+13 TLAGCQPAN
-25 VPSADVDTTTAGAV
+25 VPSADTTVSDTTAADVVDTTAS
-39 DTTTALDTT
+39 DTT
-48 APEALVSIVADGA
+48 AADSLVSIVADGA

-68 ADMASDTEVDAAVA
+68 ADMASATEVDAAVA
-82 LRTAINE
+82 LRNAINE
-89 TYGIRMRI
+89 AYGVRMRI

-124 TLGYDDYIITFS
+124 SLGYDDYIITFS

-150 AVAVQVFID
+150 LAAVNAFMD
-159 KYLSRDSATL
+159 KYLGKDSATL
-169 ALPEALNDSYRAPTL
+169 AVPQTLNDAYRAQTL
-184 ATDVTVGGESLKKF
+184 ATDVTIGGESLKKF
-198 SIYVSHT
+198 SIFISAT
-205 AVEGEKMAAQSIRS
+205 AVYSEKLAAQSIRS
-219 ALREQFGINLSI
+219 TLRETFGINISI
-231 INNGKTPGDCAI
+231 NDKGTAPGDCAI
-243 IIGNVKNATSSGC
+243 IIGNVKNAPSAGC

-261 ACGDGE
+261 ACGDGQ

-275 RVYITGKDTDALR
+275 RVYITGKDTDATC
-288 RAADEFL
+288 RAARLFVND
-295 NNCLSVDKVKDGMLT
+295 CLAADHVKDGVLT
-310 VPTDTLRVS
+310 VPTEALKVS
-319 TSDNIYT
+319 TPDETYT

-410 TQWLSATPSGASRLS
+410 TQWLSATPSGASRLP

>member
-1 MKKTLFAILSVL
+1 MKKTLFAIVTVL

-25 VPSADVDTTTAGAV
+25 VPSADTTVAEDTSVA
-39 DTTTALDTT
+39 DTT
-48 APEALVSIVADGA
+48 AAESLVSIVENGE

-68 ADMASDTEVDAAVA
+68 ADMASQTEIDAAVA

-89 TYGIRMRI
+89 TYDVRMRI
-97 GNEIDT
+97 GNEVDT

-115 YGGAAELAA
+115 YGGAAELASS
-124 TLGYDDYIITFS
+124 LGYDDYVITFS
-136 GQHIVICGGSPEAT
+136 GSHIVICGGNPEAT

-159 KYLSRDSATL
+159 KYLSLDSATL
-169 ALPEALNDSYRAPTL
+169 ALPEALNESYRAPTL
-184 ATDVTVGGESLKKF
+184 ATDVTIGGASLKKF
-198 SIYVSHT
+198 SIFVSSA
-205 AVEGEKMAAQSIRS
+205 AVYGEKLAAESIRDT
-219 ALREQFGINLSI
+219 LREQFGINLSI
-231 INNGKTPGDCAI
+231 INNGKAPGDCAI
-243 IIGNVKNATSSGC
+243 VIGNVSNATSAGC

-261 ACGDGE
+261 SCGDGE

-275 RVYITGKDTDALR
+275 RVYITGKDTDATC
-288 RAADEFL
+288 RAAEAFITD
-295 NNCLSVDKVKDGMLT
+295 CLAADNVKNGVLA
-310 VPTDTLRVS
+310 VPADTLS
-319 TSDNIYT
+319 IATPDETYT

-348 QINAADPDILG
+348 QINEADPDILG
-359 VQECSVLWYEFL
+359 VQECSVSWYEFL
-371 CQHLGD
+371 CNNLGD
-377 RYNVVGELNHSS
+377 RYAVVGELNHTS

-410 TQWLSATPSGASRLS
+410 TQWLSATPGGASRLP

-456 IEEVRESQFKVLVK
+456 IEEVRESQFKVLVR
-470 LLEKLDYPIVMT
+470 LLEKLDYPIVLT

-502 YGAQVMTSAND
+502 YSAHVMTSAND
-513 PAHTVSSSSID
+513 PAHTVSSGVID

-540 IEETVNG
+540 IEQAVNG

>member
-1 MKKTLFAILSVL
+1 M
-13 LALTLAGCQPAN
+13 TLAGCQPAN
-25 VPSADVDTTTAGAV
+25 VPSEDTTLADATDTLAPDTAA
-39 DTTTALDTT
+39 DN
-48 APEALVSIVADGA
+48 LVSIVADGA

-68 ADMASDTEVDAAVA
+68 ADRASQTEVDAAVA
-82 LRTAINE
+82 LRNAIND

-97 GNEIDT
+97 SNEIDAQ
-103 KPDKAIIVGNVN
+103 PEKAIIVGNVN
-115 YGGAAELAA
+115 YGGAAEIAA
-124 TLGYDDYIITFS
+124 TLGYYDYVITFS

-150 AVAVQVFID
+150 MTAVNAFME
-159 KYLSRDSATL
+159 KYLIKDSAAL
-169 ALPEALNDSYRAPTL
+169 AVPEELNDSYRAQTL
-184 ATDVTVGGESLKKF
+184 ANDVTIGGESLKNF
-198 SIYVSHT
+198 GIFVSSS
-205 AVEGEKMAAQSIRS
+205 AVSAEKMAAGRIRT
-219 ALREQFGINLSI
+219 ALLESFGINISV
-231 INNGKTPGDCAI
+231 NDKNGTPGECAI
-243 IIGNVKNATSSGC
+243 IVGNVKNAPSDGR

-261 ACGDGE
+261 ACGDGQ

-275 RVYITGKDTDALR
+275 RVYITGKDTDATC
-288 RAADEFL
+288 RAVEKFVND
-295 NNCLSVDKVKDGMLT
+295 CLAAENVKDSVLT
-310 VPTDTLRVS
+310 VPTETLKVS
-319 TSDNIYT
+319 TPAETYT

-359 VQECSVLWYEFL
+359 VQECSVLWYQFL
-371 CQHLGD
+371 CQELGD
-377 RYNVVGELNHSS
+377 RYAVVGELNHTS

-397 FYKKDKFELLETK
+397 FYKKDKFELVETK
-410 TQWLSATPSGASRLS
+410 TQWLSATPSGSSRLP

-456 IEEVRESQFKVLVK
+456 IEEVRESQFKILVK
-470 LLEKLDYPIVMT
+470 LLEKIDYPIVMT

-488 EGSQYYQKITDFGL
+488 EGTGYYQKITDFGL
-502 YGAQVMTSAND
+502 YSAHVMTSAHD
-513 PAHTVSSSSID
+513 PAPTVSSSTID

-531 HMGVVKHEV
+531 HMGVVSHEV

>member
-1 MKKTLFAILSVL
+1 MAT
-13 LALTLAGCQPAN
+13 TLAGCQPAN
-25 VPSADVDTTTAGAV
+25 LPSD
-39 DTTTALDTT
+39 DTT
-48 APEALVSIVADGA
+48 AADIADTVASDTAADSLVCIVADGA
-61 SDYMVLR
+61 SDYTVLR
-68 ADMASDTEVDAAVA
+68 ADRATEAEVDAAVA

-89 TYGIRMRI
+89 AYGIRMRI

-103 KPDKAIIVGNVN
+103 QPERAIIVGNVN
-115 YGGAAELAA
+115 YGGAAEISAS
-124 TLGYDDYIITFS
+124 LGYDDYVITIS
-136 GQHIVICGGSPEAT
+136 GEHIVICGGSPEAT
-150 AVAVQVFID
+150 TAAVNAFID
-159 KYLSRDSATL
+159 KYVGKESG
-169 ALPEALNDSYRAPTL
+169 ALTVPKDLNDSYCAPTL
-184 ATDVTVGGESLKKF
+184 ATEVTIGGESLKNF
-198 SIYVSHT
+198 TVFVSSA
-205 AVEGEKMAAQSIRS
+205 AVYGEKMAAQSIRS
-219 ALREQFGINLSI
+219 ALRESFGINI
-231 INNGKTPGDCAI
+231 TVNDRGTAPGECAI
-243 IIGNVKNATSSGC
+243 IIGNVKNATSSGR
-256 DAALA
+256 DAALEE
-261 ACGDGE
+261 CGDGQ

-275 RVYITGKDTDALR
+275 RVYITGKDTDATC
-288 RAADEFL
+288 RAVDRFISD
-295 NNCLSVDKVKDGMLT
+295 CLSADNVKDGVLT
-310 VPTDTLRVS
+310 VPTKTLKVS
-319 TSDNIYT
+319 TPAETYT

-377 RYNVVGELNHSS
+377 RYAVVGELNHTS

-397 FYKKDKFELLETK
+397 FYKKDKFELIETK
-410 TQWLSATPSGASRLS
+410 TQWLSATPSTSSRLTN
-425 DETQYR
+425 ETQYR

-470 LLEKLDYPIVMT
+470 LLQKLDYPIVMT

-488 EGSQYYQKITDFGL
+488 EGSAYYQKITDFGL
-502 YGAQVMTSAND
+502 YSAHVLTSAHDSANS
-513 PAHTVSSSSID
+513 VSSSTID

-531 HMGVVKHEV
+531 HMGVVSHEV

-561 FYE
+561 FYD

>member
-1 MKKTLFAILSVL
+1 M
-13 LALTLAGCQPAN
+13 TLAGCQPAN
-25 VPSADVDTTTAGAV
+25 VPSEDTTLADATDTLAPDTAA
-39 DTTTALDTT
+39 DN
-48 APEALVSIVADGA
+48 LVSIVADGA

-68 ADMASDTEVDAAVA
+68 ADRASQTEVDAAVA
-82 LRTAINE
+82 LRNAIND

-97 GNEIDT
+97 SNEIDAQ
-103 KPDKAIIVGNVN
+103 PEKAIIVGNVN
-115 YGGAAELAA
+115 YGGAAEIAA
-124 TLGYDDYIITFS
+124 TLGYYDYVITFS

-150 AVAVQVFID
+150 MTAVNAFME
-159 KYLSRDSATL
+159 KYLIKDSAAL
-169 ALPEALNDSYRAPTL
+169 AVPEELNDSYRAQTL
-184 ATDVTVGGESLKKF
+184 ANDVTIGGESLKNF
-198 SIYVSHT
+198 GIFVSSS
-205 AVEGEKMAAQSIRS
+205 AVSAEKMAAGRIRT
-219 ALREQFGINLSI
+219 ALLESFGINISV
-231 INNGKTPGDCAI
+231 NDKNGTPGECAI
-243 IIGNVKNATSSGC
+243 IVGNVKNAPSDGR

-261 ACGDGE
+261 ACGDGQ

-275 RVYITGKDTDALR
+275 RVYITGKDTDATC
-288 RAADEFL
+288 RAVEKFVND
-295 NNCLSVDKVKDGMLT
+295 CLAAENVKDSVLT
-310 VPTDTLRVS
+310 VPTETLKVS
-319 TSDNIYT
+319 TPAETYT

-359 VQECSVLWYEFL
+359 VQECSVLWYQFL
-371 CQHLGD
+371 CQELGD
-377 RYNVVGELNHSS
+377 RYAVVGELNHTS

-397 FYKKDKFELLETK
+397 FYKKDKFELVETK
-410 TQWLSATPSGASRLS
+410 TQWLSATPSGSSRLP

-456 IEEVRESQFKVLVK
+456 IEEVRESQFKILVK
-470 LLEKLDYPIVMT
+470 LLEKIDYPIVMT

-488 EGSQYYQKITDFGL
+488 EGTGYYQKITDFGL
-502 YGAQVMTSAND
+502 YSAHVMTSAHD
-513 PAHTVSSSSID
+513 PAPTVSSSTID

-531 HMGVVKHEV
+531 HMGVVSHEV
-540 IEETVNG
+540 IEETVGG

>member
-1 MKKTLFAILSVL
+1 MI
-13 LALTLAGCQPAN
+13 LAGCQPAN
-25 VPSADVDTTTAGAV
+25 VPSADTTVGDTTVAEA
-39 DTTTALDTT
+39 ADTT
-48 APEALVSIVADGA
+48 ASDSLVRIIADGE

-68 ADMASDTEVDAAVA
+68 ADLASETEINAAVA
-82 LRTAINE
+82 LRNAIDDV
-89 TYGIRMRI
+89 YGVRLRI
-97 GNEIDT
+97 GNEIDA
-103 KPDKAIIVGNVN
+103 KPDRAIIVGNVN
-115 YGGAAELAA
+115 YGGASKISSSLSY
-124 TLGYDDYIITFS
+124 YDYVITFS
-136 GQHIVICGGSPEAT
+136 EQHIVICGGSPEAT
-150 AVAVQVFID
+150 MTAVNVFID
-159 KYLSRDSATL
+159 KYLSKDSAIL
-169 ALPEALNDSYRAPTL
+169 ALPEDLNDSYRAQTL
-184 ATDVTVGGESLKKF
+184 ATDVTIGGESLKNF
-198 SIYVSHT
+198 GIFISST
-205 AVEGEKMAAQSIRS
+205 AVYSEQRAAQSIRA
-219 ALREQFGINLSI
+219 ALLETLGINISI
-231 INNGKTPGDCAI
+231 DDRGAVPGDCAI
-243 IIGNVKNATSSGC
+243 IIGNVKNATSADC

-261 ACGDGE
+261 ACGDGQ

-275 RVYITGKDTDALR
+275 RVYITGKDTDATC
-288 RAADEFL
+288 RAAELFVKD
-295 NNCLSVDKVKDGMLT
+295 CLSADHVKDGVLT
-310 VPTDTLRVS
+310 VPTDTLKVS
-319 TSDNIYT
+319 TPAEIYT

-359 VQECSVLWYEFL
+359 VQECSVLWYDFL
-371 CQHLGD
+371 CQKLGD
-377 RYNVVGELNHSS
+377 RYNVVGELNHTS
-389 TQMWRNAI
+389 TQKWRNAI

-410 TQWLSATPSGASRLS
+410 TQWLSANPSNASRLTG
-425 DETQYR
+425 ETQYR

-456 IEEVRESQFKVLVK
+456 IEEVRESQFRVLVK

-488 EGSQYYQKITDFGL
+488 ENSQYYQKITNFGL
-502 YGAQVMTSAND
+502 YSAHVMTSAND
-513 PAHTVSSSSID
+513 PAHTVSSSTID

-531 HMGVVKHEV
+531 HMGVVRHEV

>member
-1 MKKTLFAILSVL
+1 M
-13 LALTLAGCQPAN
+13 TLAGCQPAN
-25 VPSADVDTTTAGAV
+25 VPSADTTVVDTTVA
-39 DTTTALDTT
+39 DTT
-48 APEALVSIVADGA
+48 ASDSLVRIVADGA

-68 ADMASDTEVDAAVA
+68 ADRASETEVDAAVA
-82 LRTAINE
+82 LRKAIDE

-97 GNEIDT
+97 GNEIDAQ
-103 KPDKAIIVGNVN
+103 PELAIIVGNVN
-115 YGGAAELAA
+115 YGGAAEIAA
-124 TLGYDDYIITFS
+124 TLGYYDYIITFS
-136 GQHIVICGGSPEAT
+136 GEHIVICGGSPEAT
-150 AVAVQVFID
+150 QTAVGVFME
-159 KYLSRDSATL
+159 KYLSKDSGAL
-169 ALPEALNDSYRAPTL
+169 AVPKDLNVSYRADTL
-184 ATDVTVGGESLKKF
+184 ATEVTIGGESLKNF
-198 SIYVSHT
+198 SIYVSTT
-205 AVEGEKMAAQSIRS
+205 AVYAEKRAAGSIRT
-219 ALREQFGINLSI
+219 ALRETSGIDISVNDK
-231 INNGKTPGDCAI
+231 GTAPGDCAI
-243 IIGNVKNATSSGC
+243 IIGNVKNVTSAGR

-261 ACGDGE
+261 ACGDGQ

-275 RVYITGKDTDALR
+275 RVYITGKDTDATC
-288 RAADEFL
+288 RAAQLFIND
-295 NNCLSVDKVKDGMLT
+295 CLAADHVKDGVLT
-310 VPTDTLRVS
+310 VPTDTLKVS
-319 TSDNIYT
+319 TPAETYT

-342 FNAALT
+342 FAAALT

-371 CQHLGD
+371 CGQLGD
-377 RYNVVGELNHSS
+377 RYDVVGELNHTS

-397 FYKKDKFELLETK
+397 FYKKDKFELIETK
-410 TQWLSATPSGASRLS
+410 TQWLSATPSASSRLP

-488 EGSQYYQKITDFGL
+488 EGTGYYQKITDFGL
-502 YGAQVMTSAND
+502 YSAHVLTSAND

-531 HMGVVKHEV
+531 HMGVVSHEV